1 MSNFYA
7 ARFAAASV
15 LVGMGMMF
23 FGARVALSF
32 AICAA
37 DFFFFFLS
45 FFSFFKLCSL
55 EVGWKGVVGIFYILL
70 CSRVL
75 TRRLSVE
82 ISLFSRSFD

>member
-7 ARFAAASV
+7 ARFVAASV

-37 DFFFFFLS
+37 DRFLCF
-45 FFSFFKLCSL
+45 FFSFLKLFSL
-55 EVGWKGVVGIFYILL
+55 EVGWKGVVVGIFLNF
-70 CSRVL
+70 VL
-75 TRRLSVE
+75 Q
-82 ISLFSRSFD
+82 

>member
-37 DFFFFFLS
+37 DFFFFFSLV
-45 FFSFFKLCSL
+45 FFVFQALF
-55 EVGWKGVVGIFYILL
+55 VG
-70 CSRVL
+70 SRVEGGGGYFL
-75 TRRLSVE
+75 YFALQ
-82 ISLFSRSFD
+82 